1 MMGMALGIVQC
12 IKKIGII
19 MSKEKELLIEIS
31 KFLPK
36 QGNFKTFDIEERDK
50 LLSKIEE
57 LV

>member
-31 KFLPK
+31 KFLSK

>member
-1 MMGMALGIVQC
+1 MN
-12 IKKIGII
+12 
-19 MSKEKELLIEIS
+19 KEKELLIEIS
-31 KFLPK
+31 KFLSK